1 MSNKGFEREISQQEI
16 GEKLDDIVEQL
27 EYLKYLKRLDKI
39 QELIDKIERW
49 LEKYGDEPW
58 AGDE

>member
-27 EYLKYLKRLDKI
+27 QYLKYLKGLEKI
-39 QELIDKIERW
+39 QELIDKIDRW
-49 LEKYGDEPW
+49 LEKYGDE
-58 AGDE
+58 